1 MKTGQWVGRQMA
13 RQRLSGFAGLILAA
27 LAFIPTA
34 SADTLE
40 GTAMIR
46 ERIAL
51 PPGTIFEAVI
61 ADIARADA
69 PATVIGRTVIENPG
83 QPPIDFAIDY
93 DPASLDPRGLYA
105 LRATLR
111 REGQLLFTTDTI
123 TRVLQE
129 GGPEHLEV
137 LLKMVRQEASGA
149 PRSLP
154 AHGLRLPATFRG
166 TLPCADCEG
175 IRHHL
180 DLWPDQRY
188 HMRREWLGGGDGT
201 LKRDEVGRWYSD
213 PTRGAIFL
221 HGATEM
227 PLFWEVEAP
236 DRLRQMDMQGNPIR
250 SDLPYDL
257 TSDGTLE
264 PTELS
269 EVFLLGMMTYFA
281 DAALFE
287 ECLTGVR
294 YPIAQEG
301 DYLALE
307 RAYLDARA
315 EPGAPLKVH
324 VEGGLAMRPAMEGPD
339 RMTLIVDRFIKLLPG
354 EVCERPI
361 STASLTDTYWR
372 IDRLGGDGVRALE
385 NRREPH
391 IVLQSGPERRF
402 LATVGCNQMIGRYET
417 SGDALTFDRAASTMT
432 ACLPPLD
439 VLEGQ
444 LRDVLTATRRFRLE
458 GQRLLL
464 QDAQG
469 RALAELGAVYLR

>member
-1 MKTGQWVGRQMA
+1 MKAWKRVGRQMA
-13 RQRLSGFAGLILAA
+13 RQHLSGFAGLILAA
-27 LAFIPTA
+27 LAFISTA
-34 SADTLE
+34 SADTLT

-51 PPGTIFEAVI
+51 PPGTTFEAVI
-61 ADIARADA
+61 EDISLADA

-83 QPPIDFAIDY
+83 QPPIDFTIDY
-93 DPASLDPRGLYA
+93 DPASLDPRGQYA

-111 REGQLLFTTDTI
+111 RDGRLLFTTDTI

-129 GGPEHLEV
+129 GGPQHVEV
-137 LLKMVRQEASGA
+137 ILKMVSQDSSGA
-149 PRSLP
+149 PQFLP

-201 LKRDEVGRWYSD
+201 LRRDEVGRWYSD
-213 PTRGAIFL
+213 PTREAIVLYGAS
-221 HGATEM
+221 EM
-227 PLFWEVEAP
+227 PLFWKVEAP
-236 DRLRQMDMQGNPIR
+236 DRLRQMDMQGNPIE

-269 EVFLLGMMTYFA
+269 DVFLLGMMTYLA

-294 YPIAQEG
+294 YPVAEEG

-307 RAYLDARA
+307 RAYLDTRA
-315 EPGAPLKVH
+315 EPGAPLLAH

-339 RMTLIVDRFIKLLPG
+339 RMTLIVDRFIKVLPG
-354 EVCERPI
+354 EVCERP
-361 STASLTDTYWR
+361 
-372 IDRLGGDGVRALE
+372 V
-385 NRREPH
+385 
-391 IVLQSGPERRF
+391 
-402 LATVGCNQMIGRYET
+402 
-417 SGDALTFDRAASTMT
+417 
-432 ACLPPLD
+432 
-439 VLEGQ
+439 
-444 LRDVLTATRRFRLE
+444 
-458 GQRLLL
+458 
-464 QDAQG
+464 
-469 RALAELGAVYLR
+469 